1 MKKATRTETRTAGVL
16 CNISSLPGP
25 YGIGVFGQEAKDFLD
40 MLGEMRFRWWQV
52 LPFSPLDS
60 MNSPYTSPSAFAGNI
75 LYIDPRDLLRRG
87 LITEQEEAS
96 NRWDGTPYTAAYD
109 FAKERRLSLLRTAFS
124 RAGSALREEV
134 AVFARER
141 EWLPDFSLYMAV
153 KEANGQK
160 PWWEWPDECADYAR
174 CRENAA
180 AYAAETAF
188 WDFTQYLFFTE
199 WEEIHRYARQ
209 RGIGVLGDMP
219 VYVALDSADV
229 WAHTGLFQID
239 PATRRP
245 SKVAGVPPDYFSQDG
260 QLWGNPLYDWDA
272 MKRDGY
278 RWWVGRI
285 GAALGIYDRVR
296 IDHFRGLASYW
307 AVPAGAKTAKEGA
320 WEQGPGQALFDAMEA
335 AYPDPAI
342 VAEDLGVFGDD
353 VTALLESTGFPGMRV
368 VQFGFDPNGDST
380 HLPHNYPF
388 HCLAYIGTHDNNTL
402 LGWLW
407 EAKPEE
413 RAFALRYC
421 GFEGDNWGQGGY
433 YSPSCR
439 KIIETVWRSVAH
451 TAVIAFQDLC
461 GFGSD
466 ARMNIPG
473 VPESNWRVRAAK
485 ETLDGIDKAYFR
497 EINRLYRRDGENVFL
512 SPAQPP
518 SAKQE

>member
-1 MKKATRTETRTAGVL
+1 MKKETRTETRTAGVL

-52 LPFSPLDS
+52 LPFNPLDS

-109 FAKERRLSLLRTAFS
+109 FAKERRLSLLRMAFS
-124 RAGSALREEV
+124 RAGGTLREEV
-134 AVFARER
+134 AAFARER

-229 WAHTGLFQID
+229 WAHTGLFQIN

-307 AVPAGAKTAKEGA
+307 AVPAEAKTAKEGA
-320 WEQGPGQALFDAMEA
+320 WEQGPGQALFDAVEA

-433 YSPSCR
+433 CSPSCR
-439 KIIETVWRSVAH
+439 KIIETVWRSAAH